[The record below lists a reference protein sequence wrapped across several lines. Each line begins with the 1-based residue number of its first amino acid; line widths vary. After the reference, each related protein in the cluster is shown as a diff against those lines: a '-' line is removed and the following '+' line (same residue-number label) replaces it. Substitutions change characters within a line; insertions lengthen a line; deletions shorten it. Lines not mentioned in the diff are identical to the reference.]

1 MAVFH
6 TRDVA
11 PEQARALFDVALGEF
26 LFFAECAKTVA
37 NNHGRIIP
45 LRPVRCNYETGNQKL
60 EIRNRKMEKGQRGAQ
75 RMFTARAARRA
86 TMVREIKAWSIMP
99 IFAHRERTA
108 VSVGEKAVLV
118 LKARKR

>member
-45 LRPVRCNYETGNQKL
+45 LRQVRCNYETGNQKL
-60 EIRNRKMEKGQRGAQ
+60 ETKKSKMEKGRRGHDVSCPYKAKGKQRG
-75 RMFTARAARRA
+75 RPPRRA
-86 TMVREIKAWSIMP
+86 TLHGK
-99 IFAHRERTA
+99 
-108 VSVGEKAVLV
+108 
-118 LKARKR
+118 